1 MCLENQMQEE
11 NYLLSMNQTK
21 QLGYQLLV
29 KTMNTFIVYG
39 QQEVLKEKV
48 LEKNYQNMQLKMQ
61 KIKAK
66 VVYVF

>member
-61 KIKAK
+61 KVKAK